1 MSLRDWFAGQALA
14 SLVKPYDVQY
24 LHGNPTWLAIVASV
38 SYRMA
43 DAMMEAR
50 KAKDNAEDWKVKRT
64 AFSRIVDWAWSNG
77 LDNMRACKSLAR
89 GGLDAF
95 DKIKPEALSEI
106 KNCGVK
112 TAEIIMDWKARKEA
126 KQ

>member
-24 LHGNPTWLAIVASV
+24 LHGNPTWLALVASV
-38 SYRMA
+38 CYRMA

-50 KAKDNAEDWKVKRT
+50 K
-64 AFSRIVDWAWSNG
+64 
-77 LDNMRACKSLAR
+77 
-89 GGLDAF
+89 
-95 DKIKPEALSEI
+95 
-106 KNCGVK
+106 
-112 TAEIIMDWKARKEA
+112 EA